1 MYGQY
6 NDKGNNNMLATVI
19 QVNKLILMYTQ
30 KNSCQLEKSVRL
42 PNFSDVYVDQFWC
55 FITSTNSSNTCK

>member
-30 KNSCQLEKSVRL
+30 KNSCQLKKKCSVAK
-42 PNFSDVYVDQFWC
+42 FF
-55 FITSTNSSNTCK
+55 